1 MKRSL
6 TEIIFADCLFIIF
19 ISLSSFFGAVLGDI
33 LYALAFVIPVFAL
46 LILWKRRER
55 EDYKISVLAPLSSMK
70 TTALLLFP
78 IIFIILLISFA
89 TGFIMDALELGGTS
103 PALDGNLV
111 YIIALKAVAPAI
123 FEEMLFR
130 YLPIRALGA
139 HSPRLTVI
147 YSAVL
152 FALAHCNLVQI
163 PYALFAGLAF
173 AAIDIAATSVLPSI
187 VIHFAN
193 NVLSILWQRNSV
205 STPFSVIFL
214 SAMLLL
220 TAVSV
225 VLIYLKRKKL
235 KEEFSCIL
243 SDKSK
248 LIFTYSFGLYIIATL
263 FAAVSVFVI

>member
-19 ISLSSFFGAVLGDI
+19 ISLSSFFGAALGDI
-33 LYALAFVIPVFAL
+33 LYALAFVIPVSAL

-70 TTALLLFP
+70 SAALFLFP
-78 IIFIILLISFA
+78 IIFVILLISFA
-89 TGFIMDALELGGTS
+89 AASIMDVLGLGGAS
-103 PALDGNLV
+103 AGLEGNLL
-111 YIIALKAVAPAI
+111 YIIILKAIAPAI

-139 HSPRLTVI
+139 YSPRLTVI

-152 FALAHCNLVQI
+152 FSLAHCNLAQI
-163 PYALFAGLAF
+163 PYALFAGLTF
-173 AAIDIAATSVLPSI
+173 AAIDIAAGSVLPSI
-187 VIHFAN
+187 FIHLAN
-193 NVLSILWQRNSV
+193 NVLSILWQRNNE
-205 STPFSVIFL
+205 STVFSVIFL

-220 TAVSV
+220 TVISV
-225 VLIYLKRKKL
+225 ALIYVKRKRL

-248 LIFTYSFGLYIIATL
+248 LIFTYSFGLYIIATI
-263 FAAVSVFVI
+263 FATVSAFVI